1 MKTEVFEN
9 ILKKREKMKQNSPIY
24 LGFASQKG
32 GVGKS
37 TLAEVLAAILY
48 YEKGIDL
55 VVADC
60 DGTQES
66 FFKLRER
73 ERALVSEDPDIALGL
88 KKHFEQ
94 FKKPSYQILRANT
107 SNALSEVKN
116 FISSGKGPS
125 LQLVIFDFPGHAGTS
140 ELLNLSIEMDYI
152 VSPIEA
158 DVQSLTSSLAYAK
171 TIQDIGVSMN
181 TSRIK
186 EIMLLWNKID
196 RRARNIV
203 VTQFSDYIIRNEL
216 SLFENKLY
224 NSVKFARELSEGGVR
239 GVFRSTY
246 LPPHPNL
253 RSGTGVDEWVAELL
267 SRINLQTIK

>member
-1 MKTEVFEN
+1 MKEN
-9 ILKKREKMKQNSPIY
+9 TPIY

-48 YEKGIDL
+48 YEKGIEL

-73 ERALVSEDPDIALGL
+73 ERALISEAPDITVGI

-94 FKKPSYQILRANT
+94 FKKPSYQILRTNL
-107 SNALSEVKN
+107 SNALKEVQN
-116 FISSGKGPS
+116 YISSGNAPT

-152 VSPIEA
+152 ISPIEA

-171 TIQDIGVSMN
+171 TIQDIGVSME
-181 TSRIK
+181 TARIK
-186 EIMLLWNKID
+186 DIILLWNKID
-196 RRARNIV
+196 RRARDIV
-203 VTQFSDYIIRNEL
+203 VTQFSDYISQIEL
-216 SLFENKLY
+216 SLFDNKLY
-224 NSVKFARELSEGGVR
+224 HSVKFSRELSEGGIR

-246 LPPHPNL
+246 LPPHPNIRL
-253 RSGTGVDEWVAELL
+253 GTGIDEWVAELL
-267 SRINLQTIK
+267 SRINLSVEK